1 MNIICI
7 YCCYDYRMSIRPYA
21 KLHHIL
27 YECIDFFLYVD
38 PWWIVSIPSILLKLA
53 INVIFKPAI
62 LKCMLQ
68 VARMTAKKMTA
79 KTVLNFE
86 FDVQNFKDLNQCIP
100 YMDYSFSSSL
110 ACTTKV
116 KQKNPVSIITIM
128 NFSYVYT
135 KYYFFHL
142 MGIYCRALASSHFP
156 SINWKNSKKTAKV
169 FFANQNYST

>member
-1 MNIICI
+1 M
-7 YCCYDYRMSIRPYA
+7 
-21 KLHHIL
+21 HW
-27 YECIDFFLYVD
+27 FFLVRWSLVNCFDSEYFIKVGNQRH
-38 PWWIVSIPSILLKLA
+38 IQA
-53 INVIFKPAI
+53 GNFKMYASSC
-62 LKCMLQ
+62 KNDC
-68 VARMTAKKMTA
+68 KKM

-142 MGIYCRALASSHFP
+142 MEIYCRALASSHFP

-169 FFANQNYST
+169 FFANQNYSTQDKKFECFYI